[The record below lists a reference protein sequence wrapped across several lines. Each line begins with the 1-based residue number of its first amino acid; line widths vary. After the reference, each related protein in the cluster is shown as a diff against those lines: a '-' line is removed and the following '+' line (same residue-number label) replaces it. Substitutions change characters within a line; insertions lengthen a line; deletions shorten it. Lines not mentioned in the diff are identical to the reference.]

1 MSLAIAAHRS
11 PLSRSPRIPS
21 ASGITGDDADFS
33 FLDRLAAV
41 VSLKRDATAFREGD
55 HARYFFRVITG
66 AVRSCQLLADGR
78 RHIGE
83 FFLPGDFIALDA
95 DDIYRFSA
103 EAVTETTLR
112 RYPRS
117 AIGQSLEPRFHR
129 QLLTVLT
136 RQLMA
141 AQQQML
147 LLGRKTATER
157 VASFLLAMAARSKDA
172 EHMSLPMTRSDIADH
187 LGLTTET
194 VSRAFSQLKT
204 QGVIDLEGAANV
216 VVQDGEALEDLAD
229 AA

>member
-1 MSLAIAAHRS
+1 MLPATAANKAL
-11 PLSRSPRIPS
+11 LSRDSRVPR
-21 ASGITGDDADFS
+21 ANGINNDAADFS
-33 FLDRLAAV
+33 FLNGLSAL
-41 VSLKRDATAFREGD
+41 VSLKRDGTVFTEGD
-55 HARYFFRVITG
+55 HARYFFRVVTG

-95 DDIYRFSA
+95 DHVYRFTA

-112 RYPRS
+112 RYARS
-117 AIGQSLEPRFHR
+117 AIDRSLEPRLHR
-129 QLLTVLT
+129 QLLAVLS
-136 RQLMA
+136 RQLVA

-157 VASFLLAMAARSKDA
+157 VASFLLTMAARSKNA

-194 VSRAFSQLKT
+194 VSRAFSQFKT
-204 QGVIDLEGAANV
+204 QGVIGLEGAANV
-216 VVQDGEALEDLAD
+216 IVQDGDALEDLAE